1 MRDFSSIEVLNKLVA
16 VNKGVPFLLATG
28 YPTIE
33 TALETIKNGAYD
45 YVIKP
50 FHMDDL
56 TIKVERALTTRQL
69 KISLERIYLILLI
82 CVLSIPILFMISI
95 ILGLIWAM

>member
-16 VNKGVPFLLATG
+16 INKGVPFLLATG

-33 TALETIKNGAYD
+33 TAVEAIKNGAYD

-56 TIKVERALTTRQL
+56 TIKVERALMNRQL
-69 KISLERIYLILLI
+69 KTSLERTYLILL
-82 CVLSIPILFMISI
+82 VLVVSIPIVFMISI